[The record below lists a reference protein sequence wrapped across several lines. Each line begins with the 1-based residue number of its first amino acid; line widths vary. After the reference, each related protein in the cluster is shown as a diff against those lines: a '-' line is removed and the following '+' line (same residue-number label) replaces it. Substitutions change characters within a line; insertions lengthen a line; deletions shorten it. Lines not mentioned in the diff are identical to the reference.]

1 MIRTLSKLTTAISL
15 MGMAGALALMIGA
28 SACGPDSHSNSA
40 PPAPPPPKP
49 APNACLPSNAMQVA
63 VDKATKTV
71 TAYIPNSDW
80 EGSNSTGIQ
89 VVPVEGSSG
98 ATCQQ
103 IPTTDDI
110 NTCSYDNKTKQV
122 VCTSNDVNVYVISGT
137 TITKTLNS
145 GGQSNAVSFNSS
157 GGVCAT
163 CNVAMGNGYAAVGID
178 MGLDK
183 SNNPI
188 TGYELLDM
196 TTLTFGTPATASAE
210 ISEAPSYDIKRQL
223 ILSPNYDE
231 SSGSTGGYQI
241 AKVDTATGAFSYYNY
256 SDSTTDLST
265 FAPDSAAEDCTTGVA
280 MSTLEFTNQ
289 LFLANLNKATYS
301 TSGSTPT
308 WDAPSQIQTL
318 HGFGTFTAGT
328 TGIAVAPGAHVAL
341 LEDEF
346 GTTGFGAIELPSKAG
361 SGAPSATD
369 WVTAVMPNDPSG
381 AGWEMPLDPH
391 GLTAYMSPNSGKPIG
406 LIFNLSRTYMAQV
419 DINALLAAT
428 RAGSTGSAAHE
439 VSSSVNLL
447 TTGIVTFIKL
457 CPPAPPA

>member
-1 MIRTLSKLTTAISL
+1 MRTLSKLTTAVGL
-15 MGMAGALALMIGA
+15 MATAGALALMIGA
-28 SACGPDSHSNSA
+28 SGCGPDSHSNSA
-40 PPAPPPPKP
+40 PLAPPPPKP

-71 TAYIPNSDW
+71 TAYIPNGDW
-80 EGSNSTGIQ
+80 EHISSIGIQ

-98 ATCQQ
+98 ATCTE
-103 IPTTDDI
+103 IPTTDAI

-122 VCTSNDVNVYVISGT
+122 ICTSNDTNVYVISGT
-137 TITKTLNS
+137 TITSTLQS
-145 GGQSNAVSFNSS
+145 GGKSS
-157 GGVCAT
+157 GAPFTGGSCET
-163 CNVAMGNGYAAVGID
+163 CNVAMGNGYAAVGIG
-178 MGLDK
+178 MGLDS

-188 TGYELLDM
+188 TGYELLDLKK
-196 TTLTFGTPATASAE
+196 LTFGAPATASSE

-223 ILSPNYDE
+223 ILSPNYDD
-231 SSGSTGGYQI
+231 SVNNTGGYQI
-241 AKVDTATGAFSYYNY
+241 AKIDTAKGTFKFYNY
-256 SDSTTDLST
+256 SDNTTNLSGYL
-265 FAPDSAAEDCTTGVA
+265 PDSAAEDCTTGVA

-318 HGFGTFTAGT
+318 HGFGTFTSAGT
-328 TGIAVAPGAHVAL
+328 TGIAVAPGAHVAV

-346 GTTGFGAIELPSKAG
+346 GTTGFGAIELPSTAG
-361 SGAPSATD
+361 SGAPAATD

-381 AGWEMPLDPH
+381 AVWEMPQDPH

-457 CPPAPPA
+457 CPPG